1 MLHAR
6 VQRTELQIVH
16 AGFNQSVD
24 SFFEKIKEGEFVT
37 GARLMRDFNQRYR
50 DRRRRRREIRNDFF
64 VADRFQNVLNGFLK
78 LFERNNVL
86 VVSEMQI
93 EGDALGDMISQPPAW
108 ITGLVGSAIDG
119 SVEPIAVEFEE
130 LTGIAA

>member
-37 GARLMRDFNQRYR
+37 GARLMRDFNQ
-50 DRRRRRREIRNDFF
+50 F
-64 VADRFQNVLNGFLK
+64 G
-78 LFERNNVL
+78 
-86 VVSEMQI
+86 
-93 EGDALGDMISQPPAW
+93 
-108 ITGLVGSAIDG
+108 
-119 SVEPIAVEFEE
+119 
-130 LTGIAA
+130 